1 MDNLDSYKVD
11 LKAVALGAVECQWQL
26 GHEFF
31 VAVQSTDIQTGAL
44 DVRLSVKPVG
54 GAFKM
59 CFKID
64 GEVQVLCDRCLEPMT
79 LPIAVDTALTAKW
92 GDEYDDDGEVITIP
106 EGSGEVNVAWNIY
119 EFISLEVPLRHV
131 HPQGEC
137 NGMVEQLLEQYD
149 STEPEVEEDGC
160 IDNRWDELKK
170 ILDNNK

>member
-64 GEVQVLCDRCLEPMT
+64 G
-79 LPIAVDTALTAKW
+79 
-92 GDEYDDDGEVITIP
+92 
-106 EGSGEVNVAWNIY
+106 
-119 EFISLEVPLRHV
+119 
-131 HPQGEC
+131 
-137 NGMVEQLLEQYD
+137 
-149 STEPEVEEDGC
+149 
-160 IDNRWDELKK
+160 
-170 ILDNNK
+170 

>member
-1 MDNLDSYKVD
+1 
-11 LKAVALGAVECQWQL
+11 
-26 GHEFF
+26 
-31 VAVQSTDIQTGAL
+31 
-44 DVRLSVKPVG
+44 
-54 GAFKM
+54 
-59 CFKID
+59 
-64 GEVQVLCDRCLEPMT
+64 MT

-131 HPQGEC
+131 HPRGEC
-137 NGMVEQLLEQYD
+137 DGMVEQLLEQYD
-149 STEPEVEEDGC
+149 STEPEAEEDGC